1 MSSGEKIIAE
11 IRHECDEKIS
21 AINAETEDVC
31 ASIIDSAKKKASDI
45 TKNAQYKL
53 EEQSSKL
60 LKAHQSKCELEKRN
74 MLLKARRQE
83 IDNAVEHI
91 LDHMT
96 GLPSKVYFELVY
108 KLAVTSD
115 IKDGTVYLNSKDL
128 KRLPKNFQER
138 LAESGMNVT
147 ISDTP
152 DESIESGFIL
162 KNGDIEENL
171 SFSSIIAEKREEI
184 EDLIS
189 RELFKD

>member
-1 MSSGEKIIAE
+1 MSNGEKIIAE

-21 AINAETEDVC
+21 AINAETENAC
-31 ASIIDSAKKKASDI
+31 NSIIESAKKKASEI

-74 MLLKARRQE
+74 MLLKTRRQE
-83 IDNAVEHI
+83 IDNAVDHI
-91 LDHMT
+91 LDHMVN
-96 GLPSKVYFELVY
+96 LPDKVYFELLY
-108 KLAVTSD
+108 NLAKTSD
-115 IKDGTVYLNSKDL
+115 IKDGTAYLNAKDL
-128 KRLPKNFQER
+128 KRVPKNFRER

-147 ISDTP
+147 VSDTP

-171 SFSSIIAEKREEI
+171 SFSSVIAEKREEI

-189 RELFKD
+189 KELFKE

>member
-1 MSSGEKIIAE
+1 MSNGEKIIAE
-11 IRHECDEKIS
+11 IRHEFDEKIS

-108 KLAVTSD
+108 KLAKTSH

-128 KRLPKNFQER
+128 KRIPKNFQER

-147 ISDTP
+147 ISDTS

-162 KNGDIEENL
+162 KSGDIEENL
-171 SFSSIIAEKREEI
+171 SFSSIIAEKREAI
-184 EDLIS
+184 EDMIS
-189 RELFKD
+189 KELFKE